1 MTIFVTLAEVEC
13 MYNVTLQDT
22 KLIDGVNTPLKN
34 RYYQF
39 SNRLVVELPTG
50 WVVMYDTLIN
60 REMLRKHCWHTGETG
75 LVTTRHRNTDKNW
88 DQMLMEYDN
97 NKQTTKFTI
106 QFYT

>member
-1 MTIFVTLAEVEC
+1 MTIFATLAEVGC

-39 SNRLVVELPTG
+39 GSRLAVELTTG

-60 REMLRKHCWHTGETG
+60 REMLRKHCWHAGETG
-75 LVTTRHRNTDKNW
+75 LATPRHRNTDKTGI
-88 DQMLMEYDN
+88 
-97 NKQTTKFTI
+97 KC
-106 QFYT
+106 